1 MNGQFKSSSRFYMQ
15 SHVAKKKKKV
25 MSYILIRI
33 NFDTKLRAFII
44 NL

>member
-1 MNGQFKSSSRFYMQ
+1 MNGQFKSSSSFYMQ
-15 SHVAKKKKKV
+15 SHVAKKKKV

>member
-1 MNGQFKSSSRFYMQ
+1 MDSLNLAVDFICK
-15 SHVAKKKKKV
+15 VTLLKKKKV
-25 MSYILIRI
+25 MNYILIRI